1 MAVAATV
8 SVLPARETT
17 RSLPR
22 RACPAR
28 VEAVPTATVPVVR
41 VPQQVR
47 VDPVPVVP
55 VPRPALAGLVPQRVP
70 VAPAPVHRAPVVPVE
85 TVPPRA

>member
-1 MAVAATV
+1 VAATE
-8 SVLPARETT
+8 SVLPVPVTT

-22 RACPAR
+22 RVCPVR
-28 VEAVPTATVPVVR
+28 VEAVQTATVPVVR
-41 VPQQVR
+41 VPQQVP

-55 VPRPALAGLVPQRVP
+55 VPQQAPVGRVP
-70 VAPAPVHRAPVVPVE
+70 RLAPVVRARVHPVPVVPVE